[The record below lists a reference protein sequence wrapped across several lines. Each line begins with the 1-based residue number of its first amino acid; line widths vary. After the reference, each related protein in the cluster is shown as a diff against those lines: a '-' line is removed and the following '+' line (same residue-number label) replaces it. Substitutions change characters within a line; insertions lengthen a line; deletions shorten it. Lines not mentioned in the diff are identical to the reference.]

1 MNCTSKRNYTERYD
15 YIVYDSNDM
24 PVCIGKR
31 SECVKY
37 LNTSF
42 DYFDLLVSRT
52 KQGLIKK
59 KGYRVYKIEGEL

>member
-1 MNCTSKRNYTERYD
+1 MANARNYKEKNW
-15 YIVYDSNDM
+15 YILYDSNDM

-52 KQGLIKK
+52 KQGLIKE
-59 KGYRVYKIEGEL
+59 KGYRVYKIEDAAYE